1 MSMAPE
7 RFVTERLVLRKP
19 RVEDAEAIF
28 EGYAQDPEA
37 VRYLVFTP
45 YSEVEPV
52 REWLRGRIEAWEVGE
67 DLSWVLTYPEEDRCL
82 GMVALRLQGCKAD
95 VGYVLARAHWGKG
108 LMPEAVRAVVQ
119 WALTQPEIY
128 RVWAVCDVDNVGSRR
143 VMEKVGMESEGV
155 LRRWGIHPNVSA
167 EPRDAWCYSIVK

>member
-1 MSMAPE
+1 MLPPGE
-7 RFVTERLVLRKP
+7 IVTDRLVLRRP
-19 RVEDAEAIF
+19 RLEDAEAIF

-37 VRYLVFTP
+37 LRYLVFTP
-45 YSEVEPV
+45 YSEIEPV
-52 REWLRGRIEAWEVGE
+52 REWLRGRIEAWEGGE
-67 DLSWVLTYPEEDRCL
+67 DLSWALTYPEEDRCL

-119 WALTQPEIY
+119 WALTQPPIY
-128 RVWAVCDVDNVGSRR
+128 RVWAVCDIDNVGSRR
-143 VMEKVGMESEGV
+143 AMEKVGMECEGV

-167 EPRDAWCYSIVK
+167 EPRDVWCYSIVK

>member
-1 MSMAPE
+1 MAGGDTQEDPGRNMSMAPE

-28 EGYAQDPEA
+28 EGYAQAPEV

-45 YSEVEPV
+45 YNEVEPV
-52 REWLRGRIEAWEVGE
+52 REWLRGRIEAWAGGE
-67 DLSWVLTYPEEDRCL
+67 DPSWVLTYPEEDRCL
-82 GMVALRLQGCKAD
+82 GMVALRLQGCRAD

-128 RVWAVCDVDNVGSRR
+128 RVWAVCDIGFAAGDGEGWDGVRGSAAE
-143 VMEKVGMESEGV
+143 VESTPE
-155 LRRWGIHPNVSA
+155 RER
-167 EPRDAWCYSIVK
+167 